1 MEEFMLILELVGIV
15 AFASSGVFIG
25 VKSRLDAFG
34 VCVLGVITSLGGG
47 FLRDLTLGVIPPVM
61 FVDRI
66 YGVTALI
73 VSIVMFIYLK
83 LDKEPLKT
91 IDRLTGVVN
100 IPDTIGLGIFTV
112 VGAQHAIAAGYGEN
126 AFLVIFIGTV
136 TGVGGGVFRDVLT
149 ASVPYILRKH
159 VYALASFA
167 GAVIYYI
174 FYYYGLYDWALF
186 CGAMSVIVIRTCA
199 SIWKWDLPRAF

>member
-1 MEEFMLILELVGIV
+1 MNEFMLALELIGIV

-47 FLRDLTLGVIPPVM
+47 FLRDLTLGVIPPMM
-61 FVDRI
+61 FVDQI
-66 YGVTALI
+66 YGMTALI
-73 VSIVMFIYLK
+73 VSIIMFVYLK
-83 LDKEPLKT
+83 LDKDPLKT

-112 VGAQHAIAAGYGEN
+112 VGAQHAVAAGYGGN

-149 ASVPYILRKH
+149 ATVPYILRKH

-167 GAVIYYI
+167 GAVVYYVFFI
-174 FYYYGLYDWALF
+174 NGRHDLAISI
-186 CGAMSVIVIRTCA
+186 GAVTVIVIRTFA
-199 SIWKWDLPRAF
+199 SIYKWDLPRAF